1 MSSFLNQIQIRTIRH
16 SGIKKASNKVENA
29 SLQKVLRNDGKI
41 EKQEKRKEILVKVTR
56 QEKVN

>member
-1 MSSFLNQIQIRTIRH
+1 MSSFLNQIQIRAIRH

-29 SLQKVLRNDGKI
+29 SLEKVLRNEGKI
-41 EKQEKRKEILVKVTR
+41 EKQEKRKDILVKVTR